1 MTEEKQIE
9 GTVYNYKKRL
19 YKVWI
24 NMKQRCYN
32 PKHDSYKT
40 YGGKGITLCE
50 EWRTDFSAFEKWSLE
65 HGYDEN
71 APKWECTIDRIDN
84 NKGYSPENCQWV
96 CIQKNLNKK
105 GTCLM
110 YSYKG
115 KTQSLAD
122 WSRELGINYNALLS
136 RMHRNGFNFEQAII
150 PRKNG
155 SRHLDYTKIE
165 KGC

>member
-1 MTEEKQIE
+1 MSRKYIDDND
-9 GTVYNYKKRL
+9 VRL
-19 YKVWI
+19 YSIWTGMNK
-24 NMKQRCYN
+24 RCNN
-32 PKHDSYKT
+32 PNCKDYRW
-40 YGGKGITLCE
+40 YGGKGVKVCG
-50 EWRTDFSAFEKWSLE
+50 EWKDYLKFREWSLE

-84 NKGYSPENCQWV
+84 NRGYSPENCQWV
-96 CIQKNLNKK
+96 SIQKNLNKR

-136 RMHRNGFNFEQAII
+136 RMHRNGFDFEQAII

-155 SRHLDYTKIE
+155 SRHLDYSKI
-165 KGC
+165 

>member
-1 MTEEKQIE
+1 MTNEEKQIE

-84 NKGYSPENCQWV
+84 NRGYSPENCQWV
-96 CIQKNLNKK
+96 SIQKNLNKR

-136 RMHRNGFNFEQAII
+136 RMHRNGFDFEQAII

-155 SRHLDYTKIE
+155 SRHLDYSKI
-165 KGC
+165 